1 MYLQPN
7 FYNDLAKDSRDIAKN
22 VIFRWLPP
30 LEGGKI
36 TRSRGGIFGIVIYL
50 NSGCF
55 YVPSTKF
62 LQ

>member
-7 FYNDLAKDSRDIAKN
+7 FYNDLAKDSQNIAKN

-30 LEGGKI
+30 LGAGKI
-36 TRSRGGIFGIVIYL
+36 TGSRGGTLGTVIYL
-50 NSGCF
+50 NSECF
-55 YVPSTKF
+55 NVLVTEF